1 MKLFLKFFGS
11 VTRFAL
17 AGIVGW
23 LVNKGVIEG
32 SLGEELLIA
41 AALGIPTLLW
51 SLWQKYKDRLKFVTA
66 LTLPANS
73 TEDDVKAVIKRDN
86 NSLSFFSLIGAML
99 IVLSSFSLQA
109 CSQDQLKTTEEA
121 IRKIYIGM
129 QGASAAVE
137 EIYQSK
143 VRKIEADFTAE
154 KITAA
159 QRDTFLKDAG
169 DWALGAQLTLRQSGV
184 AVKQFKEE
192 VRKLPEITKDNK
204 VQLFPLLDQLV
215 GNIEKAR
222 QNGLLNLERDRISQI
237 EIYYEMAKSGALT
250 LQTTIQAIKKPVPTK
265 DIPALAN

>member
-1 MKLFLKFFGS
+1 MELFLKFFGS
-11 VTRFAL
+11 LTRFAL
-17 AGIVGW
+17 AGVVGW
-23 LVNKGVIEG
+23 LVNKGVIDG
-32 SLGEELLIA
+32 SLGEELLLA
-41 AALGIPTLLW
+41 AVIGIPTLIW

-66 LTLPANS
+66 LNLPAHS
-73 TEDDVKAVIKRDN
+73 TEDDVKAVIKRDGSV
-86 NSLSFFSLIGAML
+86 SLFSLLVLMF
-99 IVLSSFSLQA
+99 IVLSSFSLTA

-121 IRKIYIGM
+121 IRKIYIGL
-129 QGASAAVE
+129 QGASSAVE

-143 VRKIEADFTAE
+143 VRKIEADFSAE
-154 KITAA
+154 KITAE
-159 QRDTFLKDAG
+159 QRDKFLKETG
-169 DWALGAQLTLRQSGV
+169 EWALAAQQTLRQSGV

-265 DIPALAN
+265 DLPVLAQ

>member
-1 MKLFLKFFGS
+1 MELFLKFFGS

-17 AGIVGW
+17 AGVVGW
-23 LVNKGVIEG
+23 LVKKGVIDG
-32 SLGEELLIA
+32 NLGEELLLA
-41 AALGIPTLLW
+41 AVVGIPTLLW

-66 LTLPANS
+66 LSLPPGS
-73 TEDDVKAVIKRDN
+73 TPEDVDAVIKRN
-86 NSLSFFSLIGAML
+86 SNSLSLFSLVAAML
-99 IVLSSFSLQA
+99 ISLSAFSLTG

-143 VRKIEADFTAE
+143 VRKIEADYEAG
-154 KITAA
+154 KITAE
-159 QRDTFLKDAG
+159 QRDRFLKETG
-169 DWALGAQLTLRQSGV
+169 EWALGAQLTLRQSGV

-265 DIPALAN
+265 DLPALAN

>member
-1 MKLFLKFFGS
+1 MELFLKFFGS

-41 AALGIPTLLW
+41 AAIGIPTLLW

-73 TEDDVKAVIKRDN
+73 TEDDVKAVIKRDS
-86 NSLSFFSLIGAML
+86 SLSVFSLVGLML
-99 IVLSSFSLQA
+99 ISISAFSLTA

-143 VRKIEADFTAE
+143 IRKIEADFAAE
-154 KITAA
+154 KITAT
-159 QRDTFLKDAG
+159 QRDAFLKDAG

-204 VQLFPLLDQLV
+204 AQLFPLLDQLV

-250 LQTTIQAIKKPVPTK
+250 LQTTIKALNKPVQTK
-265 DIPALAN
+265 DIPAVAQ